1 MKRVW
6 RGMITE
12 QGIDGVQQVKRVSV
26 GTATEQGIGG
36 INMSPESEAD

>member
-1 MKRVW
+1 
-6 RGMITE
+6 MITE